1 MLWTR
6 QLRQYLGAPLCMYH
20 YKDAVVVEFMFTNP
34 FVVAPRT
41 ERYRTYQARVLG
53 TQLFNEDSAY
63 AKISMVFESG

>member
-1 MLWTR
+1 MLWTH
-6 QLRQYLGAPLCMYH
+6 QLSYYLRAPFCMYTI
-20 YKDAVVVEFMFTNP
+20 VVEVMFTNP